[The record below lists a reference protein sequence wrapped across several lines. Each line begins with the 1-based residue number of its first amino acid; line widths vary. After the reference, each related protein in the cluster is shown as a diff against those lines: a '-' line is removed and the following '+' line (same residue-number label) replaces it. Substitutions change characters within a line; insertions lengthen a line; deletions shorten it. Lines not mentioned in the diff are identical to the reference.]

1 MRVEGLNTVKKIKT
15 DLAGKVA
22 LVTGSGRGIGRA
34 IAETIAGDG
43 ATVLVNDLDGE
54 KANQVVEEIKES
66 GGKARPLVGDI
77 TDEREISSL
86 VKDNLE
92 SLNGRIDILVNNAGI
107 LGPISP
113 VDELPLEDW
122 EKVIRTNLTGAFLA
136 TKAVVPFMKDRE
148 EGRIINIASVA
159 GREGNA
165 DMVAYCASKGGMI
178 TMTRALAEE
187 LGEYNIKVN
196 GVAPVLANT
205 PMIDNYD
212 KEQLEYVKSMIPL
225 GRLVEPEEVA
235 ELVKFLCADASAFIT
250 GQTIAISGGRGKR

>member
-1 MRVEGLNTVKKIKT
+1 MQKIKT
-15 DLAGKVA
+15 DLTDQVA

-34 IAETIAGDG
+34 IAKTIASDG
-43 ATVLVNDLDGE
+43 ATVLVNDVDE
-54 KANQVVEEIKES
+54 KKANEVVQEIEKN
-66 GGKARPLVGDI
+66 GGGARPLVADI
-77 TDEREISSL
+77 TDEEEISSL
-86 VKDNLE
+86 VEENLQAFDE
-92 SLNGRIDILVNNAGI
+92 RIDILVNNAGI

-113 VDELPLEDW
+113 IEELSIDEW
-122 EKVIRTNLTGAFLA
+122 ERVIRTNLTGAFLA
-136 TKAVVPFMKDRE
+136 TKSVVPFMKDRE

-165 DMVAYCASKGGMI
+165 DMVAYCASKGGLI

-187 LGEYNIKVN
+187 LGEHNIKVN

-205 PMIDNYD
+205 PMIENYD
-212 KEQLEYVKSMIPL
+212 QDQLEYVKSMIPL

-235 ELVKFLCADASAFIT
+235 ELVKFLCADASDFIN

>member
-1 MRVEGLNTVKKIKT
+1 MRKIKT
-15 DLAGKVA
+15 DLTDQVA

-34 IAETIAGDG
+34 IAKTIASDG
-43 ATVLVNDLDGE
+43 ATVLVNDVDE
-54 KANQVVEEIKES
+54 KKANEVVQEIEKN
-66 GGKARPLVGDI
+66 GGGARPLVADI
-77 TDEREISSL
+77 TDEEEISSL
-86 VKDNLE
+86 VEENLQAFDE
-92 SLNGRIDILVNNAGI
+92 RIDILVNNAGI

-113 VDELPLEDW
+113 IEELSIDEW
-122 EKVIRTNLTGAFLA
+122 ERVIRTNLTGAFLA
-136 TKAVVPFMKDRE
+136 TKSVVPFMKDRE

-165 DMVAYCASKGGMI
+165 DMVAYCASKGGLI

-187 LGEYNIKVN
+187 LGEHNIKVN

-205 PMIDNYD
+205 PMIENYD
-212 KEQLEYVKSMIPL
+212 QDQLEYVKSMIPL

-235 ELVKFLCADASAFIT
+235 ELVKFLCADASDFIN